1 MRSHA
6 INNGHQCEA
15 SSGNATRCDSKVW
28 RAHGKRSQLFDDAIK
43 TCFID
48 KACGRGLTK
57 QGYAIPGALIR
68 YES

>member
-1 MRSHA
+1 
-6 INNGHQCEA
+6 
-15 SSGNATRCDSKVW
+15 VW